1 MNWFDIL
8 KEKKSIVDESPELN
22 RGEFKNLLIDRMHDE
37 LPNFEFDQYKNST
50 YFFGRT
56 RNFEKYPIYED
67 LHINFSLKEGA
78 ISCSVSSYFNPTFRF
93 TSNYQTGILNNHFD
107 LLTLK
112 RGTGI
117 APIEQA
123 YYFHNGR
130 VNTVNETIKSLVR
143 DFSTVGMEFLESR
156 FCSLSSNQLL
166 YFGLAFIENISTN
179 KEQLKEEFQ
188 AELKS
193 AEYVTSRIKH
203 PMYVEL
209 KEKLQS
215 IPNQTKELRQLIPG
229 FAYSLIEMY
238 YENNVTKQS

>member
-1 MNWFDIL
+1 MNRFNIS
-8 KEKKSIVDESPELN
+8 KEKKTTIDESPELR
-22 RGEFKNLLIDRMHDE
+22 RGEFKKLVIERMNE
-37 LPNFEFDQYKNST
+37 ALPDFGFDQYKNST
-50 YFFGRT
+50 YYFART
-56 RNFEKYPIYED
+56 LNFEKYPIYED
-67 LHINFSLKEGA
+67 LHVNFSLKEGI
-78 ISCSVSSYFNPTFRF
+78 ISCSVSSCFNPTYRF
-93 TSNYQTGILNNHFD
+93 TGSYQSGILNNHFD

-117 APIEQA
+117 APIVQA

-130 VNTVNETIKSLVR
+130 VNTTAETIKTLVN

-156 FCSLSSNQLL
+156 FASLSSNLL
-166 YFGLAFIENISTN
+166 LNFGLAFIENISTN

-188 AELKS
+188 EELKS

-203 PMYVEL
+203 PMYLEL

-229 FAYSLIEMY
+229 FAFSLIEMY
-238 YENNVTKQS
+238 YENNGM